1 MCIWVCVCVCVLKWC
16 LRHCPNGTY
25 LIFGS
30 GWKCMIYYKVYAAWP
45 YVGALR
51 YMRPLALKDQIPPF
65 CPLQSSSEFLRF
77 RLQWWLNPPFHCLS
91 FVCFHSPP
99 GFVITHSLIHH
110 SLSWSWLHYLPIFVM
125 VHWYITN
132 TIKPLMI
139 LQLLANTSQLQGWK
153 ISDITSDITSFPFI
167 GSVRTNAVV
176 PH

>member
-99 GFVITHSLIHH
+99 GFVITHSLSFITAFPGPDYTI
-110 SLSWSWLHYLPIFVM
+110 SPFLSWCTGTLQIQLNLLWYCSFWPTHPSFKVERFLILPLISLLSHLSAVSG
-125 VHWYITN
+125 
-132 TIKPLMI
+132 LM
-139 LQLLANTSQLQGWK
+139 Q
-153 ISDITSDITSFPFI
+153 
-167 GSVRTNAVV
+167 
-176 PH
+176 

>member
-1 MCIWVCVCVCVLKWC
+1 MGVCMCVCFKVMSQTLSQWYIS
-16 LRHCPNGTY
+16 N
-25 LIFGS
+25 I
-30 GWKCMIYYKVYAAWP
+30 WIWMKVYDLLQ
-45 YVGALR
+45 GICCLTICRSTAL
-51 YMRPLALKDQIPPF
+51 YASLSPEGPNTTILSTSKFLWVLTVQTAVVAKSSFPLLVLCLF
-65 CPLQSSSEFLRF
+65 SQSSWFC
-77 RLQWWLNPPFHCLS
+77 NYS
-91 FVCFHSPP
+91 F
-99 GFVITHSLIHH
+99 SLIHH